1 MAVITLRNVKGSPLT
16 NSEVD
21 GNFSNINT
29 QVDLVS
35 DDVAGVIVSTGD
47 LDNLATQNKSNLVAA
62 INEAY
67 SKSVDA
73 ANIDLSNVRITGGEI
88 TNTDWKGNI
97 VPIQYGGTQ
106 ANTATQA
113 RTNLGVQPG
122 VHVQAYNVNLTA
134 IANVAPTKDHIIVG
148 NESNQWSSANIR
160 VMVADAVANTSSN
173 LGSMAYQDSQNINVG
188 NVQANGKIT
197 AVIFQG
203 DGGLLSNIASGGGGG
218 GGSGLFNTSV
228 SQGNGYLLTT
238 TAGNAV
244 VIPNTNPSDRYI
256 IHSIHVTN
264 IDGTANANV
273 TGSFMGTG
281 YEQNI
286 TFADNVPIPS
296 NTALEMLKKPK
307 ILQPGNYIQMI
318 ASDANRLHATIT
330 LEKSSESEYF
340 GSGVDVTVADTYM
353 IAASTNANAV
363 IESVL
368 LSNDSA
374 GGFDVMAR
382 VTWVNSANT
391 IQGYY
396 CYDLVIPTGSTV
408 EILEKPKFLPSG
420 GKVMVSANMPNRIE
434 AIVSGKKQK

>member
-21 GNFSNINT
+21 GNFANINT
-29 QVDLVS
+29 EVGQVADGLANAIS
-35 DDVAGVIVSTGD
+35 ATGN
-47 LDNLATQNKSNLVAA
+47 LSNLATQDKSNLVSA
-62 INEAY
+62 INEVYA
-67 SKSVDA
+67 KSAEA
-73 ANIDLSNVRITGGEI
+73 ANIDLSNVRITGGEL
-88 TNTDWKGNI
+88 TNTDWKGNV

-106 ANTATQA
+106 ANTASQA

-134 IANVAPTKDHIIVG
+134 IANVTPTKDFVIIG
-148 NESNQWSSANIR
+148 NESNQWSSANIK
-160 VMVADAVANTSSN
+160 VIVADAMANTSSN
-173 LGSMAYQDSQNINVG
+173 LGTMAYQNANNVSIG
-188 NVQANGKIT
+188 NLVVSGT
-197 AVIFQG
+197 MLG
-203 DGGLLSNIASGGGGG
+203 DGGLLSNISSTGSG
-218 GGSGLFNTSV
+218 GGSGLFNTDI
-228 SQGNGYLLTT
+228 SQSTGYLLTT

-256 IHSIHVTN
+256 VHSIHVTN
-264 IDGTANANV
+264 IDGTGNANI
-273 TGSFMGTG
+273 TGSFLGTG

-286 TFADNVPIPS
+286 TFADNVPIPA

-318 ASDANRLHATIT
+318 SSDTNRLHATIT
-330 LEKSSESEYF
+330 LEKSAEPEYF

-353 IAASTNANAV
+353 IAASTNANSV
-363 IESVL
+363 IESIL

-382 VTWVNSANT
+382 VTWVNAANT
-391 IQGYY
+391 IQGYF
-396 CYDLVIPTGSTV
+396 CWDLVVPTGSTV
-408 EILEKPKFLPSG
+408 EILEKPKFLPNG